1 MAKEQIT
8 VPPNS
13 LNGPVQGAPFDESPL
28 RITGDAA
35 RYDHR
40 DDNDQSMQA
49 GNPIAILTIGI
60 ATMLALVLLQ
70 LIIVGP

>member
-1 MAKEQIT
+1 
-8 VPPNS
+8 
-13 LNGPVQGAPFDESPL
+13 VQRAAFDEPPL

-35 RYDHR
+35 RHDHR

-49 GNPIAILTIGI
+49 GNLIAILTIGI

-70 LIIVGP
+70 LITVGP